1 MPTKGERGG
10 RQFRGPHRG
19 TAGLISWAPL
29 QPRVLYDIEQCVR
42 RFAEAV
48 AAGGGSGFAEF
59 SEIWRTLRP
68 GRRWYYGWYCFN
80 WKNIPFLLAPPGGG

>member
-19 TAGLISWAPL
+19 TAGLVSWAPL
-29 QPRVLYDIEQCVR
+29 QPQVLYDIEQCVR

-48 AAGGGSGFAEF
+48 AGGGGSGFAEF

-68 GRRWYYGWYCFN
+68 GR
-80 WKNIPFLLAPPGGG
+80 LLGMRER